1 MSARSGILGAIIGDA
16 LGVPVEFKDRAE
28 IAKNPVTDMIGYGT
42 YNQPP
47 GTWSDDSSLL
57 LCLLSSLCNGFDLN
71 DIAGKFVDWYFSD
84 LWRPHGEVFDI
95 GISTR
100 DVINRLREGEDP
112 KHSGNFGEMSNGNGS
127 LMRILPMAY
136 FLRTINDPMDRYK
149 FIYDVSGITHAH
161 VRSKLCCFF
170 YCEYARLLLE
180 GQDKKEAFD
189 RTQTLFRQTL
199 EILNIADIERPNYSQ
214 LLRDDFAA
222 LPEAEIYGSGYVLH
236 SLEASLWCLLNSD
249 SYSEAVLKAVNL
261 GDDTDTTACIT
272 GGIAGIYF
280 GENEIPDHWIQQI
293 ARIEDIKTEIQAFDE
308 KYNLSRD

>member
-1 MSARSGILGAIIGDA
+1 MNARAGILGAIVGDA
-16 LGVPVEFKDRAE
+16 LGVPVEFKDRAQ
-28 IAKNPVTDMIGYGT
+28 IAKDPVTDMIGYGT

-57 LCLLSSLCNGFDLN
+57 LCLLSSLCDGYDLN
-71 DIAGKFVDWYFSD
+71 DIARNFVDWYCGD

-100 DVINRLREGEDP
+100 DVLMRLHEGDDP
-112 KHSGNFGEMSNGNGS
+112 KFSGNIGEMSNGNGS

-136 FLRTINDPMDRYK
+136 FLKPENDTMKRYQY
-149 FIYDVSGITHAH
+149 IYDVSGITHAH

-180 GQDKKEAFD
+180 GSDKHEAFKK
-189 RTQTLFRQTL
+189 TQTLFRQTL
-199 EILNIADIERPNYSQ
+199 GILKIADVERPHYDRI
-214 LLRDDFAA
+214 LADDFAA
-222 LPEAEIYGSGYVLH
+222 SSTSEIFGSGYVLH

-280 GENEIPDHWIQQI
+280 GETDIPEHWISQI
-293 ARIEDIKTEIQAFDE
+293 ARISDIEAEI
-308 KYNLSRD
+308 SRFNARSSA

>member
-1 MSARSGILGAIIGDA
+1 MSVRAGILGAIVGDA
-16 LGVPVEFKDRAE
+16 LGVPVEFKDRAQ
-28 IAKNPVTDMIGYGT
+28 IAKKPVTDMIGYGT

-57 LCLLSSLCNGFDLN
+57 LCLLTSLCGGYDLN
-71 DIAGKFVDWYFSD
+71 DMGARFVDWYHGN

-100 DVINRLREGEDP
+100 EVINRLYDGEDP
-112 KHSGNFGEMSNGNGS
+112 KFSGNVGEMSNGNGS
-127 LMRILPMAY
+127 LMRILPMVY
-136 FLRTINDPMDRYK
+136 FLQAIKDPMERYEY
-149 FIYDVSGITHAH
+149 IYDVSGITHAH

-170 YCEYARLLLE
+170 YCEYARLLLD
-180 GQDKKEAFD
+180 GQDKFQALE
-189 RTQTLFRQTL
+189 RTKILFRQTL
-199 EILNIADIERPNYSQ
+199 GILKITDIERPHYDR
-214 LLRDDFAA
+214 LLSDDLAKSSESDIF
-222 LPEAEIYGSGYVLH
+222 GSGYVLH

-280 GENEIPDHWIQQI
+280 GESDIPQNWIEQI
-293 ARIEDIKTEIQAFDE
+293 ARIEDIEAEI
-308 KYNLSRD
+308 SRFIRKVFG